1 MDVESLRKTLAL
13 VCKREPSLLLDI
25 LDSPQDTN
33 PAQEHMTTAPSWC
46 TCSFCREMPTMQ
58 ENVCCGK
65 TPQNCHSQLAVSFKP
80 NDIHTEQLMKRI
92 YGNNKVLSLQD
103 FYTIVLDEL
112 VLEVAIR
119 SRNDA
124 LAEPRDIDYNK
135 AHRHA
140 AYRQYVMW
148 IHGHLGA
155 GNRKVIP
162 SCCVLRIR
170 DRYPDPSGHY
180 IGYIEGVLGF

>member
-25 LDSPQDTN
+25 LDSSQDTN
-33 PAQEHMTTAPSWC
+33 PTQHMTTAPSWC
-46 TCSFCREMPTMQ
+46 TCSFCRTMPTMQ

-65 TPQNCHSQLAVSFKP
+65 TPQNCHSQLAVSYQP
-80 NDIHTEQLMKRI
+80 NDIHTEQLMKCI

>member
-1 MDVESLRKTLAL
+1 
-13 VCKREPSLLLDI
+13 
-25 LDSPQDTN
+25 
-33 PAQEHMTTAPSWC
+33 
-46 TCSFCREMPTMQ
+46 
-58 ENVCCGK
+58 
-65 TPQNCHSQLAVSFKP
+65 
-80 NDIHTEQLMKRI
+80 MKRI
-92 YGNNKVLSLQD
+92 YGNNEVLSLQD